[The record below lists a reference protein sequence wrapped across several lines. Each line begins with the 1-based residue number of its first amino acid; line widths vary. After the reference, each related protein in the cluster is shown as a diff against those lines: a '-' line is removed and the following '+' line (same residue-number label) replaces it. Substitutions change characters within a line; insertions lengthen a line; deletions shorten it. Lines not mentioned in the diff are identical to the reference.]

1 MTPLF
6 PIAATLRVW
15 LSDSRVASLYRLR
28 APEAS
33 RVGHSVDSQFP
44 VDPHALHGALAR

>member
-1 MTPLF
+1 MTRLS

-15 LSDSRVASLYRLR
+15 LSDSLVASLYRLR

-33 RVGHSVDSQFP
+33 RVG
-44 VDPHALHGALAR
+44 R